1 MASLRTAGRIALLA
15 LVALAAGA
23 TATQADPSDDFEAVY
38 VDWVSDEDITDC
50 RFARQQLVNAAIIGA
65 AAQQVNAYDPGFAGE
80 VRREIARHDFG
91 GCPRPA
97 RPNDPRAG
105 SRLRAVHITRI
116 RPRGGVGESVTIRNS
131 GPRTVNLGRATLRD
145 RRGNRLRIPSG
156 TRLGA
161 RRSLRIIT
169 GCDRGR
175 RRPVRRSSRLF
186 ACRRTRVWND
196 RGDVVRVVDARGI
209 VVAQRGY
216 GAFRRVARF

>member
-15 LVALAAGA
+15 LVALAVGA

-80 VRREIARHDFG
+80 VRPEIARHDFG

-105 SRLRAVHITRI
+105 SRLRAVHN
-116 RPRGGVGESVTIRNS
+116 PPQG
-131 GPRTVNLGRATLRD
+131 
-145 RRGNRLRIPSG
+145 
-156 TRLGA
+156 
-161 RRSLRIIT
+161 
-169 GCDRGR
+169 RGR
-175 RRPVRRSSRLF
+175 RERDHPQQRP
-186 ACRRTRVWND
+186 AD
-196 RGDVVRVVDARGI
+196 REPRQGDA
-209 VVAQRGY
+209 A
-216 GAFRRVARF
+216 